1 MGMFSPLRL
10 AAAILVL
17 PLMVLPARAVDIQEV
32 TSPNGQVFW
41 LVEEP
46 SIPIVSIEIGFLG
59 GGRLDAPEE
68 TGLTNFAIALMT
80 EGSGELDA
88 VAWAKRADD
97 ISARISVS
105 SRSDQVDVSAR
116 FLTEE
121 LDSSTEFL
129 ATTLVMP
136 RFDAGAVERVR
147 GQILSAIASAETNPD
162 DIASN
167 TWWARAF
174 PEHAYGR
181 DKNGTA
187 ETVKAFTTED
197 FRRAHARLLTRS
209 NAFVAIV
216 GSIDAERAGRMVDRV
231 LEGLPQGAKHEP
243 EFVGNTPPAGVHVV
257 DLDVPQSVAIFGH
270 AGIPRT
276 DPDFIPAYVMNYVLG
291 GGGFTS
297 RLTEEVREK
306 RGLAYSV
313 YSYPYVLDESW
324 LYLGGVQT
332 ANERIAESL
341 DVIRAEWAR
350 MAKDGVTEQEL
361 KDAKTYLT
369 GSFPLRFDSNSKIA
383 GFLLFAQMADLG
395 IDYINKRN
403 GLIEAVTLD
412 DVNRAAARLLDP
424 AKLSIVVVG
433 KPVGLTP
440 TE

>member
-136 RFDAGAVERVR
+136 RFDAGAQ
-147 GQILSAIASAETNPD
+147 GQSI
-162 DIASN
+162 
-167 TWWARAF
+167 
-174 PEHAYGR
+174 
-181 DKNGTA
+181 
-187 ETVKAFTTED
+187 
-197 FRRAHARLLTRS
+197 
-209 NAFVAIV
+209 
-216 GSIDAERAGRMVDRV
+216 GS
-231 LEGLPQGAKHEP
+231 
-243 EFVGNTPPAGVHVV
+243 VV
-257 DLDVPQSVAIFGH
+257 F
-270 AGIPRT
+270 
-276 DPDFIPAYVMNYVLG
+276 
-291 GGGFTS
+291 
-297 RLTEEVREK
+297 
-306 RGLAYSV
+306 
-313 YSYPYVLDESW
+313 
-324 LYLGGVQT
+324 
-332 ANERIAESL
+332 
-341 DVIRAEWAR
+341 
-350 MAKDGVTEQEL
+350 
-361 KDAKTYLT
+361 
-369 GSFPLRFDSNSKIA
+369 
-383 GFLLFAQMADLG
+383 
-395 IDYINKRN
+395 
-403 GLIEAVTLD
+403 
-412 DVNRAAARLLDP
+412 
-424 AKLSIVVVG
+424 
-433 KPVGLTP
+433 
-440 TE
+440 